1 MASATS
7 VIEDRDEN
15 WTSYLNQI
23 PIEEDSARK
32 MKDPRSKPRVPHN
45 AKGRVVSPP
54 KRKTA
59 MHISAPQSINADED
73 SIICKLNSIS

>member
-1 MASATS
+1 M
-7 VIEDRDEN
+7 IEERDEN

-23 PIEEDSARK
+23 PIVEDSPSK
-32 MKDPRSKPRVPHN
+32 IKDPRSKPKVPHN

-73 SIICKLNSIS
+73 SIICKLNAFP

>member
-1 MASATS
+1 M
-7 VIEDRDEN
+7 IEDRDEN

-23 PIEEDSARK
+23 PIVEDSPSK
-32 MKDPRSKPRVPHN
+32 INDPRSKPRVPHN

-59 MHISAPQSINADED
+59 MNISAPQSFNEDED
-73 SIICKLNSIS
+73 SMICKLNYIP